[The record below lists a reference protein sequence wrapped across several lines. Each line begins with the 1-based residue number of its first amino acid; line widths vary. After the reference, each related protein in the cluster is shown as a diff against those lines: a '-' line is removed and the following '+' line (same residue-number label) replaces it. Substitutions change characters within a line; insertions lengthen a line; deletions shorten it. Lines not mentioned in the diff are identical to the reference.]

1 MIPGGYLLKRTVP
14 PPGWLQP
21 QTDHVVEV
29 CSVADCVN
37 DNIADP
43 QDTWNHNGF
52 GLANDPE
59 MLFDTARQSGI
70 DLSGAR
76 MFYYAVHEMEL
87 PSDGWTFDPRLWQE
101 VSRAASSSVPDDVA
115 VLDDETDHIL
125 LGYDVVVFG
134 DFLEHSP
141 LSCNSIATELPV
153 NRHCLFDTFETAK
166 SAIDTGKFGKGC
178 EEGIYKIFSVYELA
192 RF

>member
-21 QTDHVVEV
+21 QTHHVVEV
-29 CSVADCVN
+29 CSFADCVGE
-37 DNIADP
+37 NIADP
-43 QDTWNHNGF
+43 QDTWTHNGF

-59 MLFDTARQSGI
+59 TLLDDARQSGV
-70 DLSGAR
+70 DLAGVR
-76 MFYYAVHEMEL
+76 MFYYAVYEMEL
-87 PSDGWTFDPRLWQE
+87 PSDGWIFDPRLWQQL
-101 VSRAASSSVPDDVA
+101 SRAASSSVSDDVA
-115 VLDDETDHIL
+115 VPVDETGLTL

-153 NRHCLFDTFETAK
+153 NRHCLFETFEAAK

-178 EEGIYKIFSVYELA
+178 EEGIYKIFSVFELA
-192 RF
+192 SF